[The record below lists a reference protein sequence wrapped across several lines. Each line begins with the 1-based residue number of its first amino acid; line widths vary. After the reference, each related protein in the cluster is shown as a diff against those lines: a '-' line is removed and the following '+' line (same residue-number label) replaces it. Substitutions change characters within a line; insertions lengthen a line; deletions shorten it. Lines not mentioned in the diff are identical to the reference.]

1 MTKVLIVGAG
11 EIGSALGKVLADAGM
26 EVKYFDAEESKCT
39 AYYTDTDH
47 NYDFMHICF
56 GYNNEEFPKWVY
68 NYIKSFKPK
77 ITVINSTIPVGL
89 TRHMDPVLG
98 VREYCAAL
106 TGFDFKIVHS
116 PVRGRHFDLVHQLK
130 MYKKFVGAIDEKV
143 GREVAAHFW
152 RAGIPSMYVGMPEIT
167 ELGKLLDTTYYGAIL
182 AIHQEFSR
190 LCDAAGVSM
199 AEAFNI
205 WNQDANDN
213 FKKIDGCDCLVKPT
227 LSPGFIGEHC
237 VIPNLHLLDKLY
249 PDRNGFAPGD
259 PIPGFLI
266 FRITDFIKSSNWQ
279 WKEGK

>member
-1 MTKVLIVGAG
+1 MTRVLIVGAG
-11 EIGSALGKVLADAGM
+11 EIGSALGKVLADAGI
-26 EVKYFDAEESKCT
+26 EVDYYDVDESKRRQQQ
-39 AYYTDTDH
+39 DPH
-47 NYDFMHICF
+47 GSIVGYDFMHVCF
-56 GYNNEEFPKWVY
+56 GYTEEFPNQVVG
-68 NYIKSFKPK
+68 YIQRFKPK

-89 TRHMDPVLG
+89 TRHMDPLFG
-98 VREYCAAL
+98 AIEYNQ
-106 TGFDFKIVHS
+106 FDYKLAHS

-152 RAGIPSMYVGMPEIT
+152 RAGIPSMYVGKPEIT
-167 ELGKLLDTTYYGAIL
+167 ELGKLLDTSYYGAIL

-199 AEAFNI
+199 VQAFNI
-205 WNQDANDN
+205 WNEDANAN
-213 FKKIDGCDCLVKPT
+213 FKKIDGCDCLIKPT

-237 VIPNLHLLDKLY
+237 VMPNLNLLDELY
-249 PDRNGFAPGD
+249 GDRSIGNAPGK
-259 PIPGFLI
+259 PIPSFLI